1 MQIRIN
7 NLDLPRFDAA
17 VGRYPAARRAL
28 CFGDSW
34 FQYVP
39 HPTDLNKQIA
49 RLFKGTLFLR
59 EGVAGRDSAMWK
71 AALPRVQRAI
81 GIYQFD
87 AILLS
92 TGGNDVVGG
101 ELAEFTKTADEP
113 QQPGTYPWGAMPA
126 PVFDHVRLHLFARA
140 LDYAI
145 ADIGTVIGYRDLYAP
160 RSIIYVHSYDY
171 VWPSGIGYRLGPIRM
186 GPWIKPWLEGVGL
199 VDPVRQRVLTS
210 WLIDQF
216 AERLR
221 ALVSQHPNM
230 WLVDSRSTLTS
241 RRQWEN
247 EIHPTASGFALLAGT
262 CWKPALTGVLL

>member
-1 MQIRIN
+1 MQIHRN
-7 NLDLPRFDAA
+7 NLDLVRFDAA
-17 VGRYPAARRAL
+17 VARYPAARRAL

-81 GIYQFD
+81 GIFQFD

-92 TGGNDVVGG
+92 TGGNVVVGG
-101 ELAEFTKTADEP
+101 ELAEFTKTAAEP
-113 QQPGTYPWGAMPA
+113 QLPGPYQWGPVPA
-126 PVFDHVRLHLFARA
+126 PVFDHVHLAVFGRA

-145 ADIGTVIGYRDLYAP
+145 ADIGLVVGYRDLLSP
-160 RSIIYVHSYDY
+160 QSIIYVHSYDY
-171 VWPSGIGYRLGPIRM
+171 VWPSGAGYRLGPIRM
-186 GPWIKPWLEGVGL
+186 GPWIQPYLERVGL
-199 VDPVRQRVLTS
+199 TDPLYQRVLTS

-230 WLVDSRSTLTS
+230 RLVDSRGTLTNQ
-241 RRQWEN
+241 RQWEN
-247 EIHPTASGFALLAGT
+247 EIHPTASGFELIAKR
-262 CWKPALTGVLL
+262 CWKPVLTGVLL